1 MAYKDLQAFIKTLA
15 ENDWLRYVS
24 VEVDRKLE
32 ITEIADRIMKQ
43 EGPALLFEKVKDSPY
58 PLLINAFG
66 SWERICLAFEVE
78 ALDDVGKRIE
88 NLLDMSHY
96 TSWPARFAT
105 LPDLLPLLRIF
116 PKKVRNAPCQE
127 VIENDPDLGTL
138 PILHCWPEDSG
149 PFVTLPLV
157 FTKDPEDGTQNI
169 GMYRLQVFDKNTT
182 GMHWHIHKDGRRIYE
197 KYKAQGNRMP
207 VSVVIGADPATIYA
221 ATAPLPKFVDEL
233 LFAGFLRKAPVET
246 VTCVTNEI
254 RVPAH
259 AEFVLE
265 GYVDMDEMRQE
276 GPFGDH
282 TGYYSLADTYPV
294 FHVTCITHKK
304 EPVYPCTIV
313 GRPPMEDC
321 YLAKA
326 TERFF
331 LPLLRMIF
339 PEVVDISFPLEGVF
353 HNCVIVS
360 AKKEYPGH
368 SRKIFYGFWGMAQM
382 MYTKMI
388 ILVDETRNPHD
399 YRAVF
404 HDMMEH
410 CDFDDDLVIVD
421 GPLDVLDHS
430 SDRPCYGAKLGVDA
444 TTKEKTMSLPAP
456 MPERRDV
463 LREKL
468 TNAFPQIKSSACY
481 YGTLV
486 VAVEKDCPKR
496 VENTLASL
504 SALEICDFVRVFVAV
519 DDTVDPT
526 DPSLVAWKIF
536 NNIDARRDILFQD
549 KGNKATGRI
558 GIDATKKLPMDGHT
572 RPWPNDI
579 VMDADVKAKVSER
592 WHSYGLD

>member
-1 MAYKDLQAFIKTLA
+1 MAYKDLQVFMKTLA
-15 ENDWLRYVS
+15 EKDMLRRVTL
-24 VEVDRKLE
+24 EVDRKLE

-43 EGPALLFEKVKDSPY
+43 EGPAILFEKVKDSPY

-66 SWERICLAFEVE
+66 SWERICLAFEISS
-78 ALDDVGKRIE
+78 LDEVGKRIE
-88 NLLDMSHY
+88 DLLDMSHY
-96 TSWPARFAT
+96 LSWPARFAA
-105 LPDLLPLLRIF
+105 LPKLTPLLRIF
-116 PKKVRNAPCQE
+116 PKKVRHAPCQE
-127 VIENDPDLGTL
+127 VIEHDPDLNTL
-138 PILHCWPEDSG
+138 PILHCWPEDGG

-157 FTKDPEDGTQNI
+157 FTKDPEDGSQNV

-207 VSVVIGADPATIYA
+207 VSVAIGADPATIYA
-221 ATAPLPKFVDEL
+221 ATAPLPKFADEL
-233 LFAGFLRKAPVET
+233 LFAGFLRNAPVET
-246 VTCVTNEI
+246 VKCVTNDI

-265 GYVDMDEMRQE
+265 GYVDMDENRRE

-282 TGYYSLADTYPV
+282 TGYYSLADDYPV

-304 EPVYPCTIV
+304 NPVYPCTIV

-339 PEVVDISFPLEGVF
+339 PEVVDISFPMEGVF
-353 HNCVIVS
+353 HNCVIVA
-360 AKKEYPGH
+360 AKKEFPGH
-368 SRKIFYGFWGMAQM
+368 SRKIFHGFWGMAQM

-388 ILVDETRNPHD
+388 IVVDETRNPHN
-399 YRAVF
+399 YAAVF
-404 HDMMEH
+404 HDIMER
-410 CDFDDDLVIVD
+410 CDFDHDLVMAE

-430 SDRPCYGAKLGVDA
+430 SDLPCYGTKLGVDA
-444 TTKEKTMSLPAP
+444 TTKEKRMSLMSLVPQHT
-456 MPERRDV
+456 DV

-468 TNAFPQIKSSACY
+468 LASYPHIKNVACY
-481 YGTLV
+481 DGTLI
-486 VAVEKDCPKR
+486 VAVEKDSPKR
-496 VENTLASL
+496 VQGTIASL
-504 SALEICDFVRVFVAV
+504 ISLSICDFARVIVIV
-519 DDTVDPT
+519 DEAVDPT

-536 NNIDARRDILFQD
+536 NNIDAKRDIFFEDQE
-549 KGNKATGRI
+549 KNKMGRI
-558 GIDATKKLPMDGHT
+558 GIDATKKLPLDGHT

-579 VMDADVKAKVSER
+579 VMADAVKAKVSER